1 MQMQVIT
8 IGFYLLGGKES
19 AVRGRY
25 LCSSMISFRSVFT
38 PVEEI
43 IYLDYKKY
51 HVSDLSKLFVLKK
64 HNTIFILCNHGQARR
79 PAIHRIGLFD
89 KGKWHVSIRVTL
101 I

>member
-1 MQMQVIT
+1 MQVIT
-8 IGFYLLGGKES
+8 INFYLLGGKES

-43 IYLDYKKY
+43 ILLAQMIQRIMSP
-51 HVSDLSKLFVLKK
+51 VMCS
-64 HNTIFILCNHGQARR
+64 NHGQARR